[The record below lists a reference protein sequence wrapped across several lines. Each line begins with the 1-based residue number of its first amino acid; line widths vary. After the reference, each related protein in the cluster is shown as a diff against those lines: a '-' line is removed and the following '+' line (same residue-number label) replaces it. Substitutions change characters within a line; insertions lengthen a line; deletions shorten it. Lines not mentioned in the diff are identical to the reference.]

1 MPPFKPIQPPVNLSC
16 GRAPRRPA
24 TTRRPATDPVL
35 VPADLVEFIEP
46 RRGPAGLSRLSGA
59 GVRAPAPA
67 IPTTRRRA
75 LGAPPLMVGAPA
87 HAPWAPYAMGPAFA
101 APPPPAPARDLAV
114 RAPRGLAAPAALPPT
129 PEQWAAAQAAIDSAG
144 ALGGVALSL
153 FRHPPSPDLFIAVM
167 LPSRKIAMAAISPWG
182 RVGDYKPF
190 EESMRGGDVLVTDL
204 RFASPRRAPD
214 DEDDAWRISL
224 AAYTRSARDRRPVWG
239 SPAKDHAHAVLVALR
254 NAWPVP
260 PSVLQP
266 YPAMEKVYGA
276 AAHPE
281 RPRGITLSHTP
292 EDGTRITFAAPRM
305 WTRQDV
311 DALRDALF
319 DTGHWGG
326 VLPWRVDWNRAD
338 DPWTPRD
345 VHNPDSVGLAAPLN
359 DLHQTARALAERGFD
374 VRVIDPAPASTEDAR
389 ERGTRATLER
399 LDDAGRRHDAA
410 LAQMDQVIAAGR
422 GAEKPRTTRGVPD
435 VTIVES
441 GTGFDVRATTDRARD
456 PLPVAIRPFGFTW
469 NAAGQYWHLI
479 PGYRSTE
486 EREAILAQITSAI
499 GRAGLTFQVQY
510 AGRERKLTPIAAPPT
525 PAKRGRAPAADLQF
539 IVEGGRL
546 RGATLRSKV
555 VARNDPRFDAIHGV
569 IAPWGFLWN
578 TRAKMWTVPLKAP
591 GREDLDLL
599 IARLAELG
607 VRAEVVQKGPMT
619 EEPQAAAADTTTP
632 TSAAPKRS
640 RTKAAATPAPAA
652 PAAPDVPVR
661 LGHGIVIPAPAREV
675 SMKVPTR
682 KIPDDVMDVLRR
694 TRREG
699 AQVFLPPGQL
709 ERKLYERTNEVL
721 ESIGAKW
728 KRSARAHVFSD
739 PDRQQE
745 FENLV
750 SEGAYTTN
758 ADLAFFATPSELAE
772 RITNLAGPLAG
783 KNVLEPSAGEGAIVH
798 WLLRAGA
805 RVTAVE
811 FEPRRAKALESRYPH
826 ITTIVGDFLAIPAP
840 AEPTFDAV
848 VMNPP
853 FSLPGRRHADI
864 DHVLHATRFLK
875 PGGTMVAIMLG
886 SIAQPASDAQAREFR
901 DFVEAVGG
909 TIDPVAA
916 GTFKASGTMMPTI
929 IVRFT
934 LPEAASAPAP
944 KTPRAKKARGA

>member
-1 MPPFKPIQPPVNLSC
+1 MPPFKPIQPPLDLSC

-35 VPADLVEFIEP
+35 VPADLIEFIEP
-46 RRGPAGLSRLSGA
+46 RRGPVGLSRLPGA
-59 GVRAPAPA
+59 GGRAPAPA

-75 LGAPPLMVGAPA
+75 LGAPPLMMGAPA

-101 APPPPAPARDLAV
+101 APPPPAAARALAV
-114 RAPRGLAAPAALPPT
+114 RTPRGLTAPAAVPPAPPT

-153 FRHPPSPDLFIAVM
+153 FRHPPSPELFIAVM
-167 LPSRKIAMAAISPWG
+167 LPSRKIAMAAIAPG
-182 RVGDYKPF
+182 GTVGNYKPF
-190 EESMRGGDVLVTDL
+190 EESMRGGDVLVADL

-214 DEDDAWRISL
+214 EDDDAWRIPL

-311 DALRDALF
+311 EALRDALF

-326 VLPWRVDWNRAD
+326 EVEVDWNRAD

-345 VHNPDSVGLAAPLN
+345 VHTTKSVGLARPRH
-359 DLHQTARALAERGFD
+359 DLRQTARALAERGFD
-374 VRVIDPAPASTEDAR
+374 VRVIDPAPASTDDAR
-389 ERGTRATLER
+389 ERGTRAARER
-399 LDDAGRRHDAA
+399 FDAAGRRHDAA
-410 LAQMDQVIAAGR
+410 LAQMDQIIAAGR
-422 GAEKPRTTRGVPD
+422 GANDGKAASRG
-435 VTIVES
+435 
-441 GTGFDVRATTDRARD
+441 RR
-456 PLPVAIRPFGFTW
+456 
-469 NAAGQYWHLI
+469 
-479 PGYRSTE
+479 
-486 EREAILAQITSAI
+486 
-499 GRAGLTFQVQY
+499 
-510 AGRERKLTPIAAPPT
+510 AAP
-525 PAKRGRAPAADLQF
+525 DLQF

-546 RGATLRSKV
+546 WGATLRSKV
-555 VARNDPRFDAIHGV
+555 VARNDPRFDAINGV

-578 TRAKMWTVPLKAP
+578 PGAKRWTVPLRAP

-619 EEPQAAAADTTTP
+619 EEPQAAADATTP
-632 TSAAPKRS
+632 TAAAPKRS
-640 RTKAAATPAPAA
+640 RPKAAATPTPPPAA

-699 AQVFLPPGQL
+699 AQVFLPQL
-709 ERKLYERTNEVL
+709 ERRLYERTNEVL

-728 KRSARAHVFSD
+728 KRSAKAHVFSD

-758 ADLAFFATPSELAE
+758 ADLAYFATPSDLAE

-783 KNVLEPSAGEGAIVH
+783 KNVLEPSAGEGAIVY

-811 FEPRRAKALESRYPH
+811 FEPRRAKALESRYQH

-840 AEPTFDAV
+840 AEPSFDAV

-875 PGGTMVAIMLG
+875 PGGTMVAIMFATVAD
-886 SIAQPASDAQAREFR
+886 SSDAQAREFR
-901 DFVEAVGG
+901 DFVESVGG
-909 TIDPVAA
+909 TINPVAA

-944 KTPRAKKARGA
+944 KTLRPKKARGA